1 MKQTIKK
8 QWHLLLLLTLLSISL
23 QSCLGT
29 GENSPYQD
37 KSTNN
42 GGGTIKVNTSDQA
55 QWKGKIYFT
64 LSRNLYVLDAT
75 THNLIQLTNKMD
87 VRDPTLSPDGK
98 WIAFINRS
106 KNYSDLDYIS
116 TDTADKTLHT
126 VVTGNGHYIP
136 HGEGANTYYWFA
148 QPAWS
153 ADSTQLLFLSDL
165 QKDFVWSKLGPPYS
179 QVPFLDLQV
188 FSLPINNEP
197 LTPQEAFYQ
206 AQPIGYATYGDGG
219 NRDPAYRPGHPEQVM
234 YTSFHYD
241 QTSTHQIVQ
250 INIEDTTF
258 MINEPYRWSPN
269 TTPAVALTPAQND
282 LVNFEPSF
290 SPDGNT
296 IAYVRRDD
304 DTHRSLYTMPVAEN
318 VANDPTALNFNPNSE
333 ANTDNALI
341 PYNTKSSKLL
351 TDRYVSQPI
360 WSPDGN
366 QILYYGYSN
375 NTFDLYLVTLTKDP
389 NTGLY
394 SIKPD
399 SQVQLTQ
406 TNGQLDADSRAVWTP

>member
-1 MKQTIKK
+1 MKRSIKK
-8 QWHLLLLLTLLSISL
+8 QWHLLSLFILLTISL
-23 QSCLGT
+23 QSCLGI
-29 GENSPYQD
+29 GENNPFQD

-42 GGGTIKVNTSDQA
+42 GHIIKVNTSDQA
-55 QWKGKIYFT
+55 RWKGKIYFT
-64 LSRNLYVLDAT
+64 LNRNLYVLDGT
-75 THNLIQLTNKMD
+75 THDLTQLTDKMD
-87 VRDPTLSPDGK
+87 VRDPALSPDGK

-116 TDTADKTLHT
+116 TNTADKTLHT
-126 VVTGNGHYIP
+126 VVTGNGRYIP
-136 HGEGANTYYWFA
+136 NGEGANTYYWFA

-165 QKDFVWSKLGPPYS
+165 QKDFFWSNLGPPYN
-179 QVPFLDLQV
+179 QVRFLDLQV
-188 FSLPINNEP
+188 FSLPVNVS
-197 LTPQEAFYQ
+197 LTAEEAKDQ
-206 AQPIGYATYGDGG
+206 AQAIGYAIYGDGG

-241 QTSTHQIVQ
+241 STATHQIVQ

-258 MINEPYRWSPN
+258 MINYPYRWSPN
-269 TTPAVALTPAQND
+269 LNPAVALTPAQND
-282 LVNFEPSF
+282 LVNLEPSF

-318 VANDPTALNFNPNSE
+318 VANNPNIRNFNPNTE
-333 ANTDNALI
+333 ANANNALI
-341 PYNTKSSKLL
+341 PYTKSSKLL

-360 WSPDGN
+360 WSPDGT
-366 QILYYGYSN
+366 QLLYYSYSN
-375 NTFDLYLVTLTKDP
+375 NTFDLYLVTLTKDA

-394 SIKPD
+394 SAKPD